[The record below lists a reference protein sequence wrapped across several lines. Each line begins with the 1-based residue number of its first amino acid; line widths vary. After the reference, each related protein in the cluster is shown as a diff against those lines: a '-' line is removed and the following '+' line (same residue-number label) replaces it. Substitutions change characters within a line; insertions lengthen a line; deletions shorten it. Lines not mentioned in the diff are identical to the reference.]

1 MWFESLSTSEK
12 IYFIIAVVASIL
24 LVIQIV
30 LMLFSLGGAG
40 DMDFDGDFDGSVD
53 GDVDTDGGLSFFTI
67 KGMTAF
73 FALGGW
79 CGFAAAMGLPGNIWA
94 PILIAV
100 ATGTVA
106 LLGVGFAMR
115 GIARMQCSGNI
126 VKHKL
131 VGQSAT
137 VYVSVPANRAGRGKI
152 VLTAQDTYLE
162 IDAMTDEGE
171 RIPVDTRVVIAEYN
185 EDFALVTRQKD
196 EQPKE
201 QDKA

>member
-30 LMLFSLGGAG
+30 LMLFSLGGAS
-40 DMDFDGDFDGSVD
+40 DMDFDGDFDGVD
-53 GDVDTDGGLSFFTI
+53 GDMDADGGLSFFTI

-79 CGFAAAMGLPGNIWA
+79 CGFAAAMGLPGNVWA

-137 VYVSVPANRAGRGKI
+137 VYVSIPEGRKGRGKI

-162 IDAMTDEGE
+162 IDAMTDDEE
-171 RIPVDTRVVIAEYN
+171 RIPVDTRVKIVEYN
-185 EDFALVTRQKD
+185 EDFALVERL
-196 EQPKE
+196 
-201 QDKA
+201 

>member
-30 LMLFSLGGAG
+30 LMLFSLGGAS
-40 DMDFDGDFDGSVD
+40 DMDFDGDFDGVD
-53 GDVDTDGGLSFFTI
+53 GDMDADGGLSFFTI

-137 VYVSVPANRAGRGKI
+137 VYVSIPEGRKGRGKI

-162 IDAMTDEGE
+162 IDAMTDDEE
-171 RIPVDTRVVIAEYN
+171 RIPVDTRVKIVEYN
-185 EDFALVTRQKD
+185 EDFALVERL
-196 EQPKE
+196 
-201 QDKA
+201 

>member
-30 LMLFSLGGAG
+30 LMLFSLGGTS
-40 DMDFDGDFDGSVD
+40 DMDFDGDFDGVD
-53 GDVDTDGGLSFFTI
+53 GDMDADGGLSFFTI

-137 VYVSVPANRAGRGKI
+137 VYVSIPESRKGRGKI

-162 IDAMTDEGE
+162 IDAMTDDEE
-171 RIPVDTRVVIAEYN
+171 RIPVDTRVKIVEYN
-185 EDFALVTRQKD
+185 EDFALVERL
-196 EQPKE
+196 
-201 QDKA
+201 

>member
-30 LMLFSLGGAG
+30 LMLFSLGGAS
-40 DMDFDGDFDGSVD
+40 DMDFEGDFDGVD
-53 GDVDTDGGLSFFTI
+53 GDMDADGGLSFFTI

-137 VYVSVPANRAGRGKI
+137 VYVSIPESRKGRGKI

-162 IDAMTDEGE
+162 IDAMTDDEE
-171 RIPVDTRVVIAEYN
+171 RIPVDTRVKIVEYN
-185 EDFALVTRQKD
+185 EDFALVERL
-196 EQPKE
+196 
-201 QDKA
+201 

>member
-30 LMLFSLGGAG
+30 LMLFSLGGAS
-40 DMDFDGDFDGSVD
+40 DMDFDGDFDGVD
-53 GDVDTDGGLSFFTI
+53 GDMDADGGLSFFTI

-137 VYVSVPANRAGRGKI
+137 VYVSIPESRKGRGKI

-162 IDAMTDEGE
+162 TDAMTDDAE
-171 RIPVDTRVVIAEYN
+171 RIPVDTRVKIVEYN
-185 EDFALVTRQKD
+185 EDFALVERL
-196 EQPKE
+196 
-201 QDKA
+201 

>member
-1 MWFESLSTSEK
+1 MWFESLRTSVK

-30 LMLFSLGGAG
+30 LMLFSLGGAS
-40 DMDFDGDFDGSVD
+40 DMDFDGDFDGVD
-53 GDVDTDGGLSFFTI
+53 GDMDADGGLSFFTI

-137 VYVSVPANRAGRGKI
+137 VYVSIPESRKGRGKI

-162 IDAMTDEGE
+162 IDAMTDDAE
-171 RIPVDTRVVIAEYN
+171 RIPVDTRVKIVEYN
-185 EDFALVTRQKD
+185 EDFALVERL
-196 EQPKE
+196 
-201 QDKA
+201 

>member
-30 LMLFSLGGAG
+30 LMLFSLGGAS
-40 DMDFDGDFDGSVD
+40 DMDFDGDFDGVD
-53 GDVDTDGGLSFFTI
+53 GDMDADGGLSFFTI

-137 VYVSVPANRAGRGKI
+137 VYVSIPEGRKWRGKI

-162 IDAMTDEGE
+162 IDAMTDDEE
-171 RIPVDTRVVIAEYN
+171 RIPVDTRVKIVEYN
-185 EDFALVTRQKD
+185 EDFALVERL
-196 EQPKE
+196 
-201 QDKA
+201 

>member
-30 LMLFSLGGAG
+30 LMLFSLGGAS
-40 DMDFDGDFDGSVD
+40 DMDFDGDFDGVD
-53 GDVDTDGGLSFFTI
+53 GDVDADGGLSFFTI

-94 PILIAV
+94 PILIAA

-137 VYVSVPANRAGRGKI
+137 VYVSIPESRKGRGKI

-162 IDAMTDEGE
+162 IDAMTDDEE
-171 RIPVDTRVVIAEYN
+171 RIPVDTRVKIVEYN
-185 EDFALVTRQKD
+185 EDFALVERL
-196 EQPKE
+196 
-201 QDKA
+201 

>member
-30 LMLFSLGGAG
+30 LMLFSLGGAS
-40 DMDFDGDFDGSVD
+40 DMDFDGDFDGVD
-53 GDVDTDGGLSFFTI
+53 GDMDADGGLSFFTI

-94 PILIAV
+94 PILTAV

-137 VYVSVPANRAGRGKI
+137 VYVSIPESRKGRGKI

-162 IDAMTDEGE
+162 IDAMTDDEE
-171 RIPVDTRVVIAEYN
+171 RIPVDTRVKIVEYN
-185 EDFALVTRQKD
+185 EDFALVERL
-196 EQPKE
+196 
-201 QDKA
+201 